1 MNETY
6 HIVKQNAA
14 GCFLLGKPNKI
25 LFTTKNRKEAE
36 TAFAYMTDGK
46 RVYPYEFEKGIY
58 VLLSTGHYIYHPKA
72 LHIIDSNTYP
82 V

>member
-1 MNETY
+1 MTETY
-6 HIVKQNAA
+6 YIVKQNIT
-14 GCFLLGKPNKI
+14 GDLLLRKPNKI

-46 RVYPYEFEKGIY
+46 RVCPYEFEKGVY
-58 VLLSTGHYIYHPKA
+58 VLLSEGHYIYHPKS
-72 LHIIDSNTYP
+72 LYIIDSNTYK